1 MQLVVRCID
10 QPTYINLG
18 SQDQK
23 RGQGLRQLPFTFP
36 QFSFPHPLHHLF
48 NMSWDRYELGQK
60 NIFYDEEIHFIGK
73 VLPPHVVRVRRCML
87 DFSCPIRGHKEL
99 FDAVSSDGQIKRP
112 SDGSDIDPALKAA
125 SNAFNKATSIVNG
138 GYLEKKWENFFET
151 HFFEPLSDS
160 LSVSKD
166 DSRR

>member
-1 MQLVVRCID
+1 MQLVVRCIHR
-10 QPTYINLG
+10 PTYINLS

-23 RGQGLRQLPFTFP
+23 RGKGLRQLPFIFP
-36 QFSFPHPLHHLF
+36 QFSFSRPLNPLF

-60 NIFYDEEIHFIGK
+60 NIFYDEEIQLFGT
-73 VLPPHVVRVRRCML
+73 VLPTHVGRVRRCIL
-87 DFSCPIRGHKEL
+87 DFSCPVRGHKDL

-125 SNAFNKATSIVNG
+125 SNALNKATSIVNG

-160 LSVSKD
+160 TSVSKD